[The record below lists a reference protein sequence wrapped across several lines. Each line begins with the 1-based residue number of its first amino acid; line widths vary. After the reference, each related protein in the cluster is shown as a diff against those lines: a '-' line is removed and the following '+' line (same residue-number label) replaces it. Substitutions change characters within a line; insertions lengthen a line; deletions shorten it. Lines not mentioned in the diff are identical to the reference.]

1 MMLSTYQVALVLT
14 FLLTFTPVP
23 PVTAY
28 CWEAGRNPT
37 FSDAPIV
44 EQVDIRNVRVSWQG
58 RIDMRECADQF
69 LVKYWQK
76 NNPQDY
82 QLTAL
87 MPNTLSSVIIEI
99 VPKVEY
105 TFQAIAREDKGQ
117 VLGIEYNKSPKA
129 YFKTS
134 AYNEEVQPSPAE
146 VNPTISVYNKA
157 PTGEQKTNSEGVSD
171 HGEVAA
177 SAGPFGGL
185 SLEIIAIIV
194 VCSVLVLLIVVG
206 LVYKLACS
214 KKSDSDDDSDDD
226 DDDDSDDEKEKFEA

>member
-1 MMLSTYQVALVLT
+1 MLPTYQVLPLVLT

-37 FSDAPIV
+37 FTEAPLV
-44 EQVDIRNVRVSWQG
+44 EQVDIRTVRVSWHG

-82 QLTAL
+82 QLTPL
-87 MPNTLSSVIIEI
+87 MHNNLSSVLIEI
-99 VPKVEY
+99 VPRVEY

-117 VLGIEYNKSPKA
+117 VLGIEYNKSPKTH
-129 YFKTS
+129 FKTS

-146 VNPTISVYNKA
+146 VNPTVSVYNNPPK
-157 PTGEQKTNSEGVSD
+157 GETNPNPEVVKGEEVS
-171 HGEVAA
+171 A
-177 SAGPFGGL
+177 STGPFGRL
-185 SLEIIAIIV
+185 SLEVIAIIV
-194 VCSVLVLLIVVG
+194 VCSVVVLLIVVG
-206 LVYKLACS
+206 LVYKLACA
-214 KKSDSDDDSDDD
+214 KKSDEDEDSDDD
-226 DDDDSDDEKEKFEA
+226 DDDEDDEKEKFEA